1 MGFNLYTSYQSSR
14 KQKDTRQQNSTE
26 FLMLEEIKGSITF
39 FFATH
44 QILHESWYLRDHS
57 YGLQMVF
64 QLLNE
69 SHSLSQQLHYI
80 PVAKNEF

>member
-1 MGFNLYTSYQSSR
+1 
-14 KQKDTRQQNSTE
+14 
-26 FLMLEEIKGSITF
+26 MLEEIKGSITF

-80 PVAKNEF
+80 PVAKNEFWSCAKQRRIYYLQSLNSFPYGFS